1 VSLIEDARRISEAE
15 APLMGDAWCWF
26 CHARL
31 VGFESVVPDQPHNQ
45 DCPWLSLP
53 RIVRALEA
61 ARDVLDHIDDIEWAQ
76 DSLRHDE
83 DTARLRE
90 AMNDAP

>member
-1 VSLIEDARRISEAE
+1 MSLIEDARRI
-15 APLMGDAWCWF
+15 M
-26 CHARL
+26 HAGPPTYGEWQCAICQIDGRDRL
-31 VGFESVVPDQPHNQ
+31 THNPA
-45 DCPWLSLP
+45 CPWRSLP
-53 RIVRALEA
+53 RIVRVLEA

>member
-1 VSLIEDARRISEAE
+1 MSLIEDARRI
-15 APLMGDAWCWF
+15 M
-26 CHARL
+26 HAGPPTYGEWQCAICQIDGRDRL
-31 VGFESVVPDQPHNQ
+31 THNPE
-45 DCPWLSLP
+45 CPWRSLP
-53 RIVRALEA
+53 RIVRVLEA

>member
-1 VSLIEDARRISEAE
+1 MSLIEDARRI
-15 APLMGDAWCWF
+15 M
-26 CHARL
+26 HAGPPTYGEWQCAICQIDGRDRL
-31 VGFESVVPDQPHNQ
+31 THNQ